1 MPRKH
6 VEKVPTQGF
15 SAKANHLE
23 MIKMLNYE
31 GSFSGIQKNNH
42 IPRPSSPIIVLNEDV
57 IAISS

>member
-6 VEKVPTQGF
+6 VEKGPTQGF

-31 GSFSGIQKNNH
+31 GVHSLAFRK
-42 IPRPSSPIIVLNEDV
+42 
-57 IAISS
+57 